1 MNIYQLSL
9 SLTVEE
15 FEIIEPSAIDQL
27 GNSWLTPDGEEE
39 KKKKKQR
46 QLEEEE
52 ERRQSPRTKARQR
65 WRNAIKQQIML
76 NKMDKNNKL
85 VQRKKEIGSDGGV
98 VKKI

>member
-1 MNIYQLSL
+1 M
-9 SLTVEE
+9 EE

-27 GNSWLTPDGEEE
+27 GNSWMTPDREEE

-46 QLEEEE
+46 QLEE

-85 VQRKKEIGSDGGV
+85 VQRKREIESV
-98 VKKI
+98 R

>member
-1 MNIYQLSL
+1 M
-9 SLTVEE
+9 EE

-46 QLEEEE
+46 QLEE

-85 VQRKKEIGSDGGV
+85 VQRKREIGSEG
-98 VKKI
+98 